1 MEFNFDLDQEISE
14 HPWDPLQAAN
24 QPDAD
29 PAGTRGRRK
38 LPELWTRVISVHHDD
53 LNAIKPVALADDLK
67 LAKGFPSSI
76 MGNVTGQWKP
86 LFHPRKFAE
95 ENPLMSLD
103 RFRLSFEE
111 LK

>member
-1 MEFNFDLDQEISE
+1 
-14 HPWDPLQAAN
+14 
-24 QPDAD
+24 
-29 PAGTRGRRK
+29 
-38 LPELWTRVISVHHDD
+38 VISVHHDD
-53 LNAIKPVALADDLK
+53 LNVIKPVALADDLK

-76 MGNVTGQWKP
+76 MGNITGQWKP

>member
-29 PAGTRGRRK
+29 PAVTRGRRK

-53 LNAIKPVALADDLK
+53 LNTIKLVALADDLK

-86 LFHPRKFAE
+86 LFHPRKFTE

>member
-29 PAGTRGRRK
+29 PAVTRGRRK
-38 LPELWTRVISVHHDD
+38 LPELWTRVISVDHAA
-53 LNAIKPVALADDLK
+53 LTAIKPVALAADLK

-76 MGNVTGQWKP
+76 MGNITGQWRP

-95 ENPLMSLD
+95 ENPLLSLA
-103 RFRLSFEE
+103 RVRLSVEE